1 MSNKNT
7 TDISYFRLSL
17 TQFLHESHPERAI
30 DNEFIFSRSEAAT
43 EIYEQAIKN
52 GNDQFNAIEYTNEV
66 LFRDLHFSKHDTLVT
81 ILWNEFLDTIP
92 ESSAKELAVELLPE
106 CEPVFAKYALSD
118 DFAYSAEFDLLYTE
132 LTGTI
137 SIYFEEYGL
146 Q

>member
-1 MSNKNT
+1 MSSKNT
-7 TDISYFRLSL
+7 PDISYFRLSL
-17 TQFLHESHPERAI
+17 IQFLRESYPELSSN
-30 DNEFIFSRSEAAT
+30 DELIFSRSEAAA
-43 EIYEQAIKN
+43 EIYEQTIKN
-52 GNDQFNAIEYTNEV
+52 GNDQFNAVEYANEV

-81 ILWNEFLDTIP
+81 IFWNEFADTVQQ
-92 ESSAKELAVELLPE
+92 SSARKLAVKLLPE

-146 Q
+146 

>member
-1 MSNKNT
+1 MSNKNA

-17 TQFLHESHPERAI
+17 IQFLRESHPELSF
-30 DNEFIFSRSEAAT
+30 DNEFIFSRSEAAI

-52 GNDQFNAIEYTNEV
+52 GNDQFNAVEYANEV

-81 ILWNEFLDTIP
+81 VLWNEFADTVP
-92 ESSAKELAVELLPE
+92 QSSAKELAIKLLSE
-106 CEPVFAKYALSD
+106 CESVFAKYALSD
-118 DFAYSAEFDLLYTE
+118 DFAYSPEFDLLYTE

-137 SIYFEEYGL
+137 SIYFTKNDL